1 MAKPSI
7 QDDTIMAAIKTRF
20 EAITSGSD
28 YYTTFE
34 KVYDNFPNVA
44 SIVKAD
50 AKVINLRD
58 VSDEKLGEAGES
70 SQQLDDIDMLVE
82 IDVFAR
88 GTEAA
93 NIRKMKA
100 DILKNISTDLTWS
113 AAAFHTRYIGS
124 QRNKKDI
131 YGNIISDLT
140 IIIGIQYRKNAWS
153 NDG

>member
-1 MAKPSI
+1 MAKPDI
-7 QDDTIMAAIKTRF
+7 TDNTIMAAIKTRF
-20 EAITSGSD
+20 EAITAGSD

-44 SIVKAD
+44 SIEKANT
-50 AKVINLRD
+50 KIINLRD
-58 VSDEKLGEAGES
+58 VSDDKIGEASEA

-82 IDVFAR
+82 IDVIAR
-88 GTEAA
+88 GAEAA

-100 DILKNISTDLTWS
+100 DILKSIGTDLTWS
-113 AAAFHTRYIGS
+113 AAAFKTRYIGS
-124 QRNKKDI
+124 QRNRKDI

-140 IIIGIQYRKNAWS
+140 ITIGIQYRKNAWS